1 VILYAAVVVCGALA
15 ALLVYHYDPYEREPW
30 PGLVATA
37 VLGAL
42 VMKGAYL
49 AELVVL
55 TRYPGDAAAAATA
68 AVAEELFRL
77 ACVAVV
83 AVLFPRTFND
93 PMDGIVYGSILGV
106 GMGIEES
113 FALIAGAPPAGLTRL
128 PHELVRLLGHL
139 VMGGITG
146 FGVGLARMGLPA
158 WPRALAGS
166 VAASLALHFLWDLVA
181 LYVPVTVLGVVL
193 HNLAGILVMLSGIL
207 LYGFLVTIASER
219 SRRIF
224 ASASLETLWGWPFA
238 LARGETPRHE
248 DSQPARHGP

>member
-1 VILYAAVVVCGALA
+1 VILYAAIVVCGGLA
-15 ALLVYHYDPYEREPW
+15 ALLVYHYDLYEREPW

-37 VLGAL
+37 LLGAL
-42 VMKGAYL
+42 AMKGAYL
-49 AELVVL
+49 AELAVL
-55 TRYPGDAAAAATA
+55 TRYAGDLTAAATA

-77 ACVAVV
+77 ACVAAV
-83 AVLFPRTFND
+83 AGLFPRTFND

-113 FALIAGAPPAGLTRL
+113 FALIAGAPPSGLERL

-146 FGVGLARMGLPA
+146 FGVGLGRMRLPA
-158 WPRALAGS
+158 WPRALAGA
-166 VAASLALHFLWDLVA
+166 VAASVALHFLWDVVA
-181 LYVPVTVLGVVL
+181 LHVSVTLLGVVL
-193 HNLAGILVMLSGIL
+193 QNLAGILVMLSGML

-224 ASASLETLWGWPFA
+224 APASLETLWGWPFA
-238 LARGETPRHE
+238 LARGKLPRHGE
-248 DSQPARHGP
+248 SR